1 MTDMTPTQRSPI
13 LSRTLLVALPLLVL
27 LLLPAAGCS
36 KPEETPKPVVDVQAI
51 QAVRKDLE
59 EHIEGDAILA
69 PLAQSAIVPKV
80 TAPVAR
86 FYVQRGSRVR
96 TGMLLATLENRDL
109 AAVVTDN
116 SGAYQQAMATYVTT
130 TRAQVPED
138 FQKSQLDLEQAKANL
153 DVQQKIFDSRQN
165 LFTQGAIPGRDLD
178 QASVNLVQAR
188 AQYEQA
194 NKHFQSAQGV
204 TREQALKGASAA
216 LESAK
221 GKLAGAQANL
231 SYTEIRS
238 PISGVVTDRPIF
250 PGEMA
255 SATSPL
261 LTVMDTSAV
270 LAKTHLPQRQVQQL
284 KIGAAGEVTVPGSE
298 KPYPGT
304 ISLISPALDAGST
317 TVEVW
322 LRVDNKAGELKPG
335 TPVRVS
341 LTSQKVPQA
350 IAVPTVAVVTAEDG
364 KTTVMVVGADNI
376 AHKREVKI
384 GVKDGDAQQVVSG
397 LNAGETVITNG
408 AYAMDDGTVV
418 KVVAAGEGDS
428 GGDKPSAAGG
438 AKD

>member
-1 MTDMTPTQRSPI
+1 MTDMIPTQRSLI
-13 LSRTLLVALPLLVL
+13 LSRMSLVTMPLLTL
-27 LLLPAAGCS
+27 LLLAAAGCS
-36 KPEETPKPVVDVQAI
+36 KPEETPKPVVQVQAT
-51 QAVRKDLE
+51 QAMRQDLE

-69 PLAQSAIVPKV
+69 PLAQAAIVPKIA
-80 TAPVAR
+80 APVAR
-86 FYVQRGSRVR
+86 FYVQRGTRVR
-96 TGMLLATLENRDL
+96 PGTLLATLENKDL
-109 AAVVTDN
+109 TAAVTDN
-116 SGAYQQAMATYVTT
+116 SGAYHQAIATYETT

-138 FQKSQLDLEQAKANL
+138 FQKSKLDLEQAKANL

-178 QASVNLVQAR
+178 QARVNLVQAR
-188 AQYEQA
+188 GQYEQA

-221 GKLAGAQANL
+221 GKLAGAQATL

-261 LTVMDTSAV
+261 VTVMDTSVV

-284 KIGAAGEVTVPGSE
+284 KIGATGEVTVPGSE

-322 LRVDNKAGELKPG
+322 LRVENKAGDLKPG

-350 IAVPTVAVVTAEDG
+350 IAVPSVAVVTAEDG
-364 KTTVMVVGADNI
+364 KTTVMVVGADRV
-376 AHKREVKI
+376 AHKREVKLGI
-384 GVKDGDAQQVVSG
+384 KDGDIQQIVSG
-397 LNAGETVITNG
+397 LNAGEIVVTNG
-408 AYAMDDGTVV
+408 AYAMDEGTAV

-428 GGDKPSAAGG
+428 GGGKPSATGG
-438 AKD
+438 DKD